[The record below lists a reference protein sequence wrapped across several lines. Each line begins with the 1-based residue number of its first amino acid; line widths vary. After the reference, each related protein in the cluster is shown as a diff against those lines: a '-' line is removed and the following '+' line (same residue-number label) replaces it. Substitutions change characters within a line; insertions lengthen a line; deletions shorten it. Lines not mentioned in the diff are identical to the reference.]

1 MRIKMEVIDSN
12 DLRELIA
19 SKGYSIRGFAKKTKI
34 STGYMSDIV
43 NKNREPSPTLAGK
56 IARGLGTSIN
66 DIFFAKSVN
75 KSETKNERKEVTA

>member
-1 MRIKMEVIDSN
+1 
-12 DLRELIA
+12 
-19 SKGYSIRGFAKKTKI
+19 
-34 STGYMSDIV
+34 MSDIV

-66 DIFFAKSVN
+66 DIFFAKTVN